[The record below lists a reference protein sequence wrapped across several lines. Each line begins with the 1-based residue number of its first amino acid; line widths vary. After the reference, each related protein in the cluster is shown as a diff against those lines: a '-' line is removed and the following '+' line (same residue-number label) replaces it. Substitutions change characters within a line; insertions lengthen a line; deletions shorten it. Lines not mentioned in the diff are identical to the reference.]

1 MEEGQ
6 KVKKTGVISA
16 DSQIT
21 ANVTFMLKTVAAVA
35 TLTYGYVTI
44 KNSITELEND
54 KIRIQ
59 KEVEM
64 NSEFRVKWP
73 RGELGALP
81 DDAEQNMRLVHIEKT
96 LDKIDSHIDELRFD
110 RPNLSPK

>member
-1 MEEGQ
+1 VEEGQ
-6 KVKKTGVISA
+6 KVKKSGVISA

-21 ANVTFMLKTVAAVA
+21 ANVTFMLKTIAAVA
-35 TLTYGYVTI
+35 TFTYGYVTI

-54 KIRIQ
+54 QIRIQ
-59 KEVEM
+59 NEVEM

>member
-35 TLTYGYVTI
+35 TFTYGYVTI

-54 KIRIQ
+54 QIRIQ
-59 KEVEM
+59 NEIEM